1 MQDTIAIAL
10 ITSLSTLSAAAL
22 SGALALRQGQRQL
35 AHEARRSHAE
45 READRADRRAEL
57 RREAYERFLRQVD
70 AAYRVLDE
78 RWRAE
83 QPENDENVAFASR
96 RALDEARIRVKLVGP
111 AEIGDHA
118 DRIAKGVLRESQ
130 VLGRLLTGEAGPV
143 GEEAAI
149 GRATTG
155 TAAPA
160 IERAATSR
168 REALESRDALNA
180 AFVAACRTALEG
192 TP

>member
-1 MQDTIAIAL
+1 MQDTVAIAL

-22 SGALALRQGQRQL
+22 SGVLALRQGKRQL

-45 READRADRRAEL
+45 READRADRGAEL

-83 QPENDENVAFASR
+83 QPENDENAAFASR

-130 VLGRLLTGEAGPV
+130 VLRRLLAGEAGP
-143 GEEAAI
+143 GEEDGI
-149 GRATTG
+149 GRATTD

-160 IERAATSR
+160 IERAATAR